1 MFDLGRIERSKAG
14 RHSYHKVGKVRP
26 SETNSEFIFLAM
38 VPVYEDITMPLI
50 SIRILPIVILISNN
64 GKENSGKENSEDEI
78 V

>member
-38 VPVYEDITMPLI
+38 VPVYEDITMPLT

-64 GKENSGKENSEDEI
+64 GSGNENSEDEI